1 MPTVKVRNLKN
12 KEVGE
17 VSLADAVF
25 GVELN
30 ESLIHAALMNYQA
43 NGRQGTSATKTRG
56 NVSGS
61 GRKLWK
67 QKGTGRARIASLRS
81 PLWKGGGNVHGP
93 QPRDWS
99 YQMPKKMRRGAL
111 RSALS
116 ERLREGNLIVIDGFE
131 FKNPKTSEFLGA
143 MGTLGLSDKKTR
155 TKTLIIDSLD
165 NLNLILSSR
174 NVEKTK
180 VTNSFGL
187 NIYDIIYHEKLLI
200 SKAALEE
207 LSALL
212 DPKRETGKA
221 EETVEAK
228 PKAKKEAAA
237 PAEAE
242 VVAEVVEELP
252 GPRQRDERGGLQDG
266 QTQGQVAGVLR
277 DLRLAG
283 LALLAE
289 LLEAGDHDSEQLQD
303 DRRGDVRHD
312 AEREDR
318 QVQQRPAGEQV
329 QQVEY
334 AAAGAGVVHR
344 FETRLHVGVGHTG
357 ARQGG
362 AQPVQRDH
370 RYCEQQFLAQVRR
383 PERTGK
389 GGEQLLP
396 PARGY
401 RRVRRVGERH
411 RSGRPISLAGNGL

>member
-12 KEVGE
+12 KEVGDVE
-17 VSLADAVF
+17 LLDAVF

-30 ESLIHAALMNYQA
+30 EALIHSAVMNYQA

-116 ERLREGNLIVIDGFE
+116 ERLREGNLIVIDEFG

-155 TKTLIIDSLD
+155 TKTLIVDSLD

-207 LSALL
+207 LTSLL
-212 DPKRETGKA
+212 DPKREGSRPEEVAEVKA
-221 EETVEAK
+221 EAKPKVKKEAAPAEAEVAEDK
-228 PKAKKEAAA
+228 PKAKKEAKTEEAPKAKKEAKPKIDKAPKAEAATQEA
-237 PAEAE
+237 PAVETKEEATE
-242 VVAEVVEELP
+242 NE
-252 GPRQRDERGGLQDG
+252 
-266 QTQGQVAGVLR
+266 
-277 DLRLAG
+277 
-283 LALLAE
+283 
-289 LLEAGDHDSEQLQD
+289 
-303 DRRGDVRHD
+303 
-312 AEREDR
+312 
-318 QVQQRPAGEQV
+318 
-329 QQVEY
+329 
-334 AAAGAGVVHR
+334 
-344 FETRLHVGVGHTG
+344 
-357 ARQGG
+357 
-362 AQPVQRDH
+362 
-370 RYCEQQFLAQVRR
+370 
-383 PERTGK
+383 
-389 GGEQLLP
+389 
-396 PARGY
+396 
-401 RRVRRVGERH
+401 
-411 RSGRPISLAGNGL
+411 